1 MSGRKY
7 NKYLTGMRTTLKDKM
22 FFLNY
27 ININDYETI
36 IDFGSGE
43 GIVIEE
49 IAKIIKNKNT
59 ILIGIDKDP
68 VMQELT
74 KRRMSGYKNTYIQVE
89 DLETLNTKGKKALI
103 IFSSVLH
110 EVGDYW
116 RTIQKWLR
124 ENKPTMVIRDMYFND
139 YRELNVIE
147 VVKYAKMF
155 PNNFIDFVNKY
166 CKDNWL
172 GMDDIYHYLLKY
184 TYVDSWE
191 LELEENYKSVPWHL
205 IQKLYG
211 NVIHDRKFTLEYK
224 KKQVYND
231 FGIELTSP
239 THREYI
245 VELK

>member
-1 MSGRKY
+1 MSGRNY

-74 KRRMSGYKNTYIQVE
+74 KRRMSGYQNTYIQVE

-110 EVGDYW
+110 EVEDYW
-116 RTIQKWLR
+116 KTIENWLK
-124 ENKPTMVIRDMYFND
+124 ENKPTVVIRDMYLDNEE
-139 YRELNVIE
+139 ELSIPDL
-147 VVKYAKMF
+147 VKYAKIF
-155 PNNFIDFVNKY
+155 PNNFIDFVNTY
-166 CKDNWL
+166 CKYNYIDMN
-172 GMDDIYHYLLKY
+172 DIYHYLLKY

-191 LELEENYKSVPWHL
+191 LELEEDYTSVPWYRIEL
-205 IQKLYG
+205 LKG

>member
-1 MSGRKY
+1 MSGRNY

-68 VMQELT
+68 IMQELT

-139 YRELNVIE
+139 YRELSVIE

-155 PNNFIDFVNKY
+155 PNNFIDFVN
-166 CKDNWL
+166 
-172 GMDDIYHYLLKY
+172 
-184 TYVDSWE
+184 
-191 LELEENYKSVPWHL
+191 YK
-205 IQKLYG
+205 
-211 NVIHDRKFTLEYK
+211 
-224 KKQVYND
+224 
-231 FGIELTSP
+231 
-239 THREYI
+239 
-245 VELK
+245 

>member
-1 MSGRKY
+1 MSVRNY
-7 NKYLTGMRTTLKDKM
+7 NKYLIGMRTTLKDKM

-27 ININDYETI
+27 IDINNYETI

-49 IAKIIKNKNT
+49 IAKVIKNKKT

-68 VMQELT
+68 IMQELT

-89 DLETLNTKGKKALI
+89 DLKTLNTKGKKALI

-110 EVGDYW
+110 EVEEYW
-116 RTIQKWLR
+116 KTIEYWLK
-124 ENKPTMVIRDMYFND
+124 ENKPTMVIRDMYFDNNE
-139 YRELNVIE
+139 ELSVSGI
-147 VVKYAKMF
+147 VKYAKLF
-155 PNNFIDFVNKY
+155 PNNFIDFVNRY
-166 CKDNWL
+166 CKYNYIDMN
-172 GMDDIYHYLLKY
+172 DIYHYLLKY
-184 TYVDSWE
+184 TYIDSWK
-191 LELEENYKSVPWHL
+191 LELEEDYTSVPWYE
-205 IQKLYG
+205 IKKLKG